1 MPKKDPPT
9 EVWMDAQQYAKLS
22 ADEKKAVSA
31 AVQLY
36 ETEVAAA
43 EKKMTDTIADV
54 TSGKI

>member
-1 MPKKDPPT
+1 MAKKDPPT

-22 ADEKKAVSA
+22 ASEKKAVSA
-31 AVQLY
+31 AVETY

-54 TSGKI
+54 TTGKV